1 MSEEYETREAS
12 VGRIRDNGAAIAICL
27 YDEELDRLGVDV
39 TNLKSVAYTVTER
52 GIEFSPGELLPT
64 ERLTRNEN
72 GRILNINQAPP
83 ELSKERVD
91 KRYPNEEPSNFGD
104 YWDRQR
110 KYAFAFYDCK
120 CRYCPENDPGE
131 LHVEHEQPLE
141 EYETL
146 YHAHSV
152 NSLQI
157 VCNDCALREY

>member
-12 VGRIRDNGAAIAICL
+12 VERIRDNGAAIAICL

-110 KYAFAFYDCK
+110 KYAFAFYD
-120 CRYCPENDPGE
+120 
-131 LHVEHEQPLE
+131 
-141 EYETL
+141 
-146 YHAHSV
+146 
-152 NSLQI
+152 
-157 VCNDCALREY
+157 